1 MDCLIA
7 ADAMAYIR
15 KWLKFTR
22 MRKDSAARGKRQRVL
37 TAMKQFLIAPLFRI
51 SRCDPT
57 PVGMLCDFAIKRS

>member
-1 MDCLIA
+1 MNLS
-7 ADAMAYIR
+7 
-15 KWLKFTR
+15 R